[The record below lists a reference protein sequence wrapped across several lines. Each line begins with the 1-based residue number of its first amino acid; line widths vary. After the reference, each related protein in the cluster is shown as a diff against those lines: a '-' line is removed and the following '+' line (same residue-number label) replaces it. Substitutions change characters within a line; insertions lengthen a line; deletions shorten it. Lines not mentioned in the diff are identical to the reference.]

1 MADKKRDNKGKRHI
15 SVKNRRATFDYE
27 MLERYT
33 AGIVLVG
40 PEIKSIRAGKVGLTD
55 SYCYFVGNELWV
67 KNLYIAEYAFAS
79 YNRAPER
86 RERKLLLNK
95 RELRKLRNAVKSPGT
110 TIVPLELFINERG
123 LAKLVI
129 AEARGKKNYDKRQA
143 IKDRD
148 DKRRM
153 DRAMRH

>member
-1 MADKKRDNKGKRHI
+1 MAYKKRDNKGKRHI

-27 MLERYT
+27 ILERYT

-95 RELRKLRNAVKSPGT
+95 RELRKLRNAV
-110 TIVPLELFINERG
+110 NERG

>member
-1 MADKKRDNKGKRHI
+1 MANKKKGETGKPHI
-15 SVKNRRATFDYE
+15 SIKNRRATFDYE
-27 MLERYT
+27 VLECYT

-40 PEIKSIRAGKVGLTD
+40 PEIKSIRAGKAGLAD

-79 YNRAPER
+79 FNRAPER

-95 RELRKLRNAVKSPGT
+95 RELRKLHNAVKSPGT
-110 TIVPLELFINERG
+110 TIVPLELYINERG

-129 AEARGKKNYDKRQA
+129 AEARGKKNYDKRQS
-143 IKDRD
+143 IKERE
-148 DKRRM
+148 DKRSM
-153 DRAMRH
+153 ARAMRY